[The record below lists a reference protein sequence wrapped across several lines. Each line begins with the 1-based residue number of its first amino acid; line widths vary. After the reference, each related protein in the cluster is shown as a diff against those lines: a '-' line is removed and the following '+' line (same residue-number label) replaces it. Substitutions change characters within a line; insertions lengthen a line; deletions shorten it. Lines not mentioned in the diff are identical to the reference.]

1 VNSSRPRLDGAAIP
15 TGGCAIHF
23 TIAHVWLI
31 GVAAALVVGVLAGIW
46 WARSQTSSDQS
57 APLAVGA
64 DEAAELAGR
73 VIEQLSSGVV
83 ILDRSENILLSNPAA
98 RGLGTVADSRLAA
111 GSLQTVAAHALATG
125 EAIRDEVVLTARP
138 GRDSVW
144 VSVSAIPLRPDA
156 RGRASAIA
164 LLIDDVT
171 DARRLDAVRRD
182 FVANVS
188 HELKT
193 PVGALT
199 LLAEAIEQAAG
210 DPDAVH
216 RFASRMQKEG
226 SRLGRL
232 IGELTVLSRLEG
244 VDPLPDAVHVSL
256 AKVMGEAI
264 STNALAAERAGI
276 SVVASGG
283 QAMTVA
289 GSETQLVSALA
300 NLVEN
305 AIRYSPAGTR
315 VAIAARRTGPPEAP
329 TVEIAVTD
337 QGIGISEAD
346 LPRVFER
353 FFRVD
358 EARSRATGG
367 TGLGLAIVKHTMAN
381 HGGSVAAWSVP
392 GAGSTFTLTLPLVST
407 AADSVVPNPATT
419 SVVTEGIR

>member
-1 VNSSRPRLDGAAIP
+1 VNSSRPGLDSPTFP
-15 TGGCAIHF
+15 TGRYAIHF
-23 TIAHVWLI
+23 TMADVWLI
-31 GVAAALVVGVLAGIW
+31 GIAAGLIVGALSGIW
-46 WARSQTSSDQS
+46 WARSQAS
-57 APLAVGA
+57 ADKPPASAAGPDGA
-64 DEAAELAGR
+64 MELAGS

-98 RGLGTVADSRLAA
+98 RLLGTVADGRLAA

-125 EAIRDEVVLTARP
+125 EAIRDEVVLMARP

-144 VSVSAIPLRPDA
+144 ISVSAIPLSADA
-156 RGRASAIA
+156 QGRALAVA
-164 LLIDDVT
+164 LLMDDVT

-199 LLAEAIEQAAG
+199 LLAEAIEGAAG

-216 RFASRMQKEG
+216 RFAGRMQKEG

-232 IGELTVLSRLEG
+232 IGELTALSRLEG
-244 VDPLPDAVHVSL
+244 AEPLPDAVQVSV
-256 AKVMGEAI
+256 AKVMGEAV
-264 STNALAAERAGI
+264 STNALAAEKAGI
-276 SVVASGG
+276 AVVASGG
-283 QAMTVA
+283 TGMTVA

-300 NLVEN
+300 NLIEN
-305 AIRYSPAGTR
+305 AIQYSPTGTR
-315 VAIAARRTGPPEAP
+315 VAITALRTGPPEAP
-329 TVEIAVTD
+329 TVEIVVTD

-392 GAGSTFTLTLPLVST
+392 RAGSTFTLTLPLVS
-407 AADSVVPNPATT
+407 AATSQPSPATT

>member
-1 VNSSRPRLDGAAIP
+1 MAD
-15 TGGCAIHF
+15 
-23 TIAHVWLI
+23 VWLI
-31 GVAAALVVGVLAGIW
+31 GIAAGLIVGVLGGIW
-46 WARSQTSSDQS
+46 WARSQASTDESP
-57 APLAVGA
+57 APAVGPG
-64 DEAAELAGR
+64 EAAELAGS

-98 RGLGTVADSRLAA
+98 RLLGTVADSRLAA
-111 GSLQTVAAHALATG
+111 GSLQTVAAHSLATG

-144 VSVSAIPLRPDA
+144 ISVSAIPLRADA
-156 RGRASAIA
+156 RGRASALA

-199 LLAEAIEQAAG
+199 LLAEAIEGAAG

-244 VDPLPDAVHVSL
+244 AEPLPDAVHVSV

-264 STNALAAERAGI
+264 STNALAAEKAGI
-276 SVVASGG
+276 SVVSSGG
-283 QAMTVA
+283 MGMTVA

-300 NLVEN
+300 NLIEN
-305 AIRYSPAGTR
+305 AIQYSPSGTR
-315 VAIAARRTGPPEAP
+315 VAITARRAGPAEAP

-392 GAGSTFTLTLPLVST
+392 SAGSTFTLTLPLVSAPTSAT
-407 AADSVVPNPATT
+407 APNPATT

>member
-1 VNSSRPRLDGAAIP
+1 
-15 TGGCAIHF
+15 
-23 TIAHVWLI
+23 VWLI
-31 GVAAALVVGVLAGIW
+31 GIAAALLVGVLAGIW
-46 WARSQTSSDQS
+46 WARSHDSSGKPTPPVAEDES
-57 APLAVGA
+57 ADLAS
-64 DEAAELAGR
+64 R

-98 RGLGTVADSRLAA
+98 RLMGTVADGRLAA
-111 GSLQTVAAHALATG
+111 GSLQTVASRALATG
-125 EAIRDEVVLTARP
+125 GAVRDDDVVLPARP
-138 GRDSVW
+138 GRESGW
-144 VSVSAIPLRPDA
+144 ISVSAIPLLPDA
-156 RGRASAIA
+156 RGRASAVA
-164 LLIDDVT
+164 VLINDIT
-171 DARRLDAVRRD
+171 DARRLDAARRD

-199 LLAEAIEQAAG
+199 LLAEAIEDAAA

-216 RFASRMQKEG
+216 RFAARMQKEG

-232 IGELTVLSRLEG
+232 IGELVVLSRLEG
-244 VDPLPDAVHVSL
+244 ADPLPDAVNVSV
-256 AKVMGEAI
+256 AKVMSEAM
-264 STNALAAERAGI
+264 STNALAAEKAGI
-276 SVVASGG
+276 SVVCSGG
-283 QAMTVA
+283 QGMTVA

-300 NLVEN
+300 NLIEN
-305 AIRYSPAGTR
+305 AIRYSPSGTR
-315 VAIAARRTGPPEAP
+315 VAIAARRTGGQQQ

-367 TGLGLAIVKHTMAN
+367 TGLGLAIVKHTMTN

-392 GAGSTFTLTLPLVST
+392 GAGSTFTLTLPLVT
-407 AADSVVPNPATT
+407 APLPTGADVPDPATA

>member
-1 VNSSRPRLDGAAIP
+1 MAD
-15 TGGCAIHF
+15 
-23 TIAHVWLI
+23 VWLI
-31 GVAAALVVGVLAGIW
+31 GIAAGLIVGVLGGIW
-46 WARSQTSSDQS
+46 WARSQASTDESP
-57 APLAVGA
+57 APAVGPG
-64 DEAAELAGR
+64 EAAELAGS

-98 RGLGTVADSRLAA
+98 RLLGTVADSRLAA
-111 GSLQTVAAHALATG
+111 GSLQTVAAHSLATG
-125 EAIRDEVVLTARP
+125 EAMRDEVVLTARP

-144 VSVSAIPLRPDA
+144 ISVSAIPLRADA
-156 RGRASAIA
+156 RGRASALA

-199 LLAEAIEQAAG
+199 LLAEAIEGAAG

-244 VDPLPDAVHVSL
+244 AEPLPDAVHVSV

-264 STNALAAERAGI
+264 STNALAAEKAGI
-276 SVVASGG
+276 SVVSSGG
-283 QAMTVA
+283 MGMTVA

-300 NLVEN
+300 NLIEN
-305 AIRYSPAGTR
+305 AIQYSPSGTR
-315 VAIAARRTGPPEAP
+315 VAITARRTGPPEAP

-392 GAGSTFTLTLPLVST
+392 SAGSTFTLTLPLVSAPTSAT
-407 AADSVVPNPATT
+407 APNPATT

>member
-1 VNSSRPRLDGAAIP
+1 MAD
-15 TGGCAIHF
+15 
-23 TIAHVWLI
+23 VWLI
-31 GVAAALVVGVLAGIW
+31 GIAAGLIVGVLAGIW
-46 WARSQTSSDQS
+46 WARSQASPDEPPT
-57 APLAVGA
+57 PAVGP
-64 DEAAELAGR
+64 DEAAELAGS

-83 ILDRSENILLSNPAA
+83 IVDRSENILLSNPAA
-98 RGLGTVADSRLAA
+98 RLLGTIADGRLAA

-125 EAIRDEVVLTARP
+125 ETIRDEVVLTARP

-144 VSVSAIPLRPDA
+144 ISVSAIPLRADT
-156 RGRASAIA
+156 RGRASALA

-199 LLAEAIEQAAG
+199 LLAEAIEEAAG

-216 RFASRMQKEG
+216 RFAGRMQKEG

-244 VDPLPDAVHVSL
+244 AEPLPDAVHVSV

-264 STNALAAERAGI
+264 STNALAAEKAGI
-276 SVVASGG
+276 SIVSSGG
-283 QAMTVA
+283 IGMTVA

-300 NLVEN
+300 NLIEN
-305 AIRYSPAGTR
+305 AIGYSPSGTR
-315 VAIAARRTGPPEAP
+315 VAVAARRTGPPESP
-329 TVEIAVTD
+329 TVEIAVAD

-392 GAGSTFTLTLPLVST
+392 GAGSTFTLTLPLVS
-407 AADSVVPNPATT
+407 AATTSADPNPATT

>member
-1 VNSSRPRLDGAAIP
+1 MAD
-15 TGGCAIHF
+15 
-23 TIAHVWLI
+23 VWLI
-31 GVAAALVVGVLAGIW
+31 GIAAGLIVGVLGGIW
-46 WARSQTSSDQS
+46 WARSQASTDESP
-57 APLAVGA
+57 APAVGPG
-64 DEAAELAGR
+64 EAAELAGS

-98 RGLGTVADSRLAA
+98 RLLGTVADSRLAA
-111 GSLQTVAAHALATG
+111 GSLQTVAAHSLATG

-144 VSVSAIPLRPDA
+144 ISVSAIPLRADA
-156 RGRASAIA
+156 RGRASALA

-199 LLAEAIEQAAG
+199 LLAEAIEGAAG

-244 VDPLPDAVHVSL
+244 AEPLPDAVHVSV

-264 STNALAAERAGI
+264 STNALAAEKAGI
-276 SVVASGG
+276 SVVSSGG
-283 QAMTVA
+283 MGMTVE

-300 NLVEN
+300 NLIEN
-305 AIRYSPAGTR
+305 AIQYSPSGTR
-315 VAIAARRTGPPEAP
+315 VAITARRTGPAEAP

-392 GAGSTFTLTLPLVST
+392 SAGSTFTLTLPLVSAPTSAT
-407 AADSVVPNPATT
+407 APNPATT